1 MLTYTFYRSNHAMI
15 SEILYRVSRIMV
27 QSYAKLLLNMDIHWR
42 YSLPTGPVLFA
53 ANHPSTTDPILIH
66 LISKKPMSLMITS
79 KAFSVPV
86 LGAFMR
92 KMNHICVSPGQ
103 GEKVLEQ
110 ARQTLKAG
118 RSVTIFPEGLISP
131 AGGGFNPPRSGV
143 ARLAISSGV
152 PVIPIGIYL
161 SDKGCHR
168 IPATFEGEPDIVT
181 WYLHGPYAITI
192 GKAMHFH
199 GDANDKDFVKKVS
212 ENIMQS
218 IRALAQD
225 SQKRVC
231 PVPM

>member
-1 MLTYTFYRSNHAMI
+1 MI

-143 ARLAISSGV
+143 ARLALSSGV

-231 PVPM
+231 PVPI